1 MPREPP
7 KRDAYDIDDGKNGKV
22 LLEVA
27 VSAEEHEKTEAGTRE
42 RRGHESP
49 RAHRALAVELRACDR
64 NGAVWYEAKKPRRE
78 FAENRGVQAER
89 LEAVLAE
96 IVHGKFDRSRD
107 DDDEGEYLSRVYQ
120 RGDKDSLVFAAAAET
135 VLAKLVDV
143 DTAAHVPRKGEDGVE
158 RKPDGDRGD
167 DLELRSALVDR
178 RDAAVAEIALAR
190 IVLHEARAAENG
202 DLGAIVSHKG
212 DRRAFE
218 LKKAGA
224 YFYITFKTYLQEMG
238 IDYKNRRIVY
248 DIIAT
253 DEKIDGQVLYRFS
266 RRVLPKESKEL
277 PITEGETPEAP
288 VGDNTAEVAPVD
300 ADDSK
305 EPVESEGE

>member
-1 MPREPP
+1 M
-7 KRDAYDIDDGKNGKV
+7 N
-22 LLEVA
+22 
-27 VSAEEHEKTEAGTRE
+27 
-42 RRGHESP
+42 
-49 RAHRALAVELRACDR
+49 
-64 NGAVWYEAKKPRRE
+64 
-78 FAENRGVQAER
+78 FAENLKMLDAER
-89 LEAVLAE
+89 LQQTAKATIQSNGRLSLTVEAGRLMHLSDDKS
-96 IVHGKFDRSRD
+96 IVIF
-107 DDDEGEYLSRVYQ
+107 
-120 RGDKDSLVFAAAAET
+120 
-135 VLAKLVDV
+135 
-143 DTAAHVPRKGEDGVE
+143 
-158 RKPDGDRGD
+158 
-167 DLELRSALVDR
+167 
-178 RDAAVAEIALAR
+178 
-190 IVLHEARAAENG
+190 AAENG
-202 DLGAIVSHKG
+202 DLGAIVSNKG

-277 PITEGETPEAP
+277 PITDGDTPEAP

>member
-1 MPREPP
+1 M
-7 KRDAYDIDDGKNGKV
+7 N
-22 LLEVA
+22 
-27 VSAEEHEKTEAGTRE
+27 
-42 RRGHESP
+42 
-49 RAHRALAVELRACDR
+49 
-64 NGAVWYEAKKPRRE
+64 
-78 FAENRGVQAER
+78 FAANLKMLDAER
-89 LEAVLAE
+89 LQQTAKATIQSNGRLSLTVEAGRLMHLSDDKS
-96 IVHGKFDRSRD
+96 IVIF
-107 DDDEGEYLSRVYQ
+107 
-120 RGDKDSLVFAAAAET
+120 
-135 VLAKLVDV
+135 
-143 DTAAHVPRKGEDGVE
+143 
-158 RKPDGDRGD
+158 
-167 DLELRSALVDR
+167 
-178 RDAAVAEIALAR
+178 
-190 IVLHEARAAENG
+190 AAENG

-277 PITEGETPEAP
+277 PITEDDTPEVP
-288 VGDNTAEVAPVD
+288 VDDNVTEVAPVD

>member
-1 MPREPP
+1 M
-7 KRDAYDIDDGKNGKV
+7 N
-22 LLEVA
+22 
-27 VSAEEHEKTEAGTRE
+27 
-42 RRGHESP
+42 
-49 RAHRALAVELRACDR
+49 
-64 NGAVWYEAKKPRRE
+64 
-78 FAENRGVQAER
+78 FAANLKMLDAER
-89 LEAVLAE
+89 LQQTAKATIQSNGRLSLTVEAGRLRHRADDKS
-96 IVHGKFDRSRD
+96 IVIF
-107 DDDEGEYLSRVYQ
+107 
-120 RGDKDSLVFAAAAET
+120 
-135 VLAKLVDV
+135 
-143 DTAAHVPRKGEDGVE
+143 
-158 RKPDGDRGD
+158 
-167 DLELRSALVDR
+167 
-178 RDAAVAEIALAR
+178 
-190 IVLHEARAAENG
+190 AAENG

-253 DEKIDGQVLYRFS
+253 DEKTDGQVLYRFS

-277 PITEGETPEAP
+277 PITEDDTPEVP
-288 VGDNTAEVAPVD
+288 VDDNVTEVAPVD

>member
-1 MPREPP
+1 M
-7 KRDAYDIDDGKNGKV
+7 N
-22 LLEVA
+22 
-27 VSAEEHEKTEAGTRE
+27 
-42 RRGHESP
+42 
-49 RAHRALAVELRACDR
+49 
-64 NGAVWYEAKKPRRE
+64 
-78 FAENRGVQAER
+78 FAANLKMLDAER
-89 LEAVLAE
+89 LQQTAKATIQSNGRLSLTVEAGRLMHLSDDKS
-96 IVHGKFDRSRD
+96 IVIF
-107 DDDEGEYLSRVYQ
+107 
-120 RGDKDSLVFAAAAET
+120 
-135 VLAKLVDV
+135 
-143 DTAAHVPRKGEDGVE
+143 
-158 RKPDGDRGD
+158 
-167 DLELRSALVDR
+167 
-178 RDAAVAEIALAR
+178 
-190 IVLHEARAAENG
+190 AAENG

-277 PITEGETPEAP
+277 PITEGDTPEMP
-288 VGDNTAEVAPVD
+288 VGDNVTEVAPVD